1 MSRDL
6 SLVGGDTRQAFVN
19 VSTCS
24 RKMKSA
30 AMSPPFFAGESE
42 NLAGFSNS
50 QHKFMADGSPPI
62 GRAVA
67 ARPWLR
73 KGICMYSQRKRKL
86 LCFLL
91 ILPIL
96 LFGMCLDNVQ
106 TDSFLGYSETASGEG
121 LSAGPVHAG
130 SASAYRSVRKVSTEQ
145 AYMPKTLRTGDTVF
159 APRQAVRKSG
169 IRICRCGFSAA
180 NAIDALPLLFPP
192 AFGSYSHILF
202 CEIISNTVIL
212 DYIHRQDG
220 QKEIS

>member
-1 MSRDL
+1 
-6 SLVGGDTRQAFVN
+6 
-19 VSTCS
+19 
-24 RKMKSA
+24 
-30 AMSPPFFAGESE
+30 
-42 NLAGFSNS
+42 
-50 QHKFMADGSPPI
+50 
-62 GRAVA
+62 
-67 ARPWLR
+67 
-73 KGICMYSQRKRKL
+73 MYSQKKRKI

-91 ILPIL
+91 ILPIF

-121 LSAGPVHAG
+121 LSAGPVHTG
-130 SASAYRSVRKVSTEQ
+130 SASAYHSVRKVSTEQ

-169 IRICRCGFSAA
+169 IRICRCGCSAA

-192 AFGSYSHILF
+192 ASGFDSHILF